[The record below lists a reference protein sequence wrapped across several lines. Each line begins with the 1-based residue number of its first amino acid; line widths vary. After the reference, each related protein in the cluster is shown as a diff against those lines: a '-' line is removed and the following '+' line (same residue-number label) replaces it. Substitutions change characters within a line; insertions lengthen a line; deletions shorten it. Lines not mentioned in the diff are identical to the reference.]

1 VRATVATDT
10 MPAMSGRAPFRLIL
24 ACVVGFVALELVAMR
39 LYPGGT
45 FWDRTT
51 RGARFWQNFVCDL
64 ESPVALDGERNDLG
78 ARCAQVAMLLM
89 VIAFAPFWWTL
100 PRLFARLRH
109 LGSAVR
115 ALGLASLAGIV
126 GVTLMPSSRFGAWHG
141 VMVIVAGAPGLTA
154 TGLGVAGLARAESR
168 PRIAAALGA
177 AMLAF
182 ALLDF
187 ALYTRT
193 MVYGGPGPVLLPIA
207 QKLALLLLLAWMLVV
222 AWRAAHPM
230 LSPTPCPRASR
241 TMR

>member
-1 VRATVATDT
+1 MRGPVGPDT
-10 MPAMSGRAPFRLIL
+10 MRAMRSRAPSLLIL
-24 ACVVGFVALELVAMR
+24 GCVVGFVALELIAMR

-64 ESPVALDGERNDLG
+64 ESPVALNGEPNDLG

-89 VIAFAPFWWTL
+89 VIGFAPFWWVL

-109 LGSAVR
+109 LGNAVR

-141 VMVIVAGAPGLTA
+141 VMVIVAGVPGLSA
-154 TGLGVAGLARAESR
+154 TGLAVAGLARAESR
-168 PRIAAALGA
+168 PRIAAAIGA
-177 AMLAF
+177 AMLAC
-182 ALLDF
+182 ALVDF

-207 QKLALLLLLAWMLVV
+207 QKLALLLLLAWMLLA
-222 AWRAAHPM
+222 AWRAAQPM
-230 LSPTPCPRASR
+230 LSPTLCPRASR
-241 TMR
+241 TTR